1 MPAMLLCRLMFA
13 GMDLGFPPRVCRRPG
28 CPGGRR

>member
-13 GMDLGFPPRVCRRPG
+13 GMDLGCPPRFCGRPG
-28 CPGGRR
+28 CPDARR